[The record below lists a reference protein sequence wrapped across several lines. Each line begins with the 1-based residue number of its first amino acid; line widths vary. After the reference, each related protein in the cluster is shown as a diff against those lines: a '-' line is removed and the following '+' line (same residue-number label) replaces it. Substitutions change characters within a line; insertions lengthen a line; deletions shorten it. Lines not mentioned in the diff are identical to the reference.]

1 MHPYLPH
8 TQADID
14 HMLQKIGVESIEDLF
29 TDIDAKALLKSPM
42 RLPKAESEG
51 RVIRKLTK
59 LGESNIDTAN
69 WLSFVGGGIY
79 EHLIPTIVPHL
90 ISRSEFYTAY
100 TPYQPEISQ
109 GTLQAIFE
117 YQTMICELTGLQVA
131 NASHYD
137 GSTALAEAAFMAC
150 GATRR
155 DTILIPD
162 TLSPES
168 KNVLRTYLKYKD
180 LNLVEVPSKD
190 GVVDSVILKDYIHD
204 DVAAYLVATPNY
216 YGNMEDLTGVS
227 EQLHANKS
235 LLVIMS
241 NPMSLSLFK
250 SPGEWGA
257 DIAVGDGQVFG
268 NPMNFGGP
276 TLGYMACTE
285 KLMRKMPGRIVGE
298 TLDLDGKRGYVLTLQ
313 AREQHIRREKATS
326 NITSNEALN
335 VLAATIYLSTM
346 GLAGILE
353 VARRS
358 HINACYLRDHLK
370 GIKGIRIMHNQQIFN
385 EFVIQVKDSEEVMK
399 SLELFQIIPGIIID
413 HEQNLLL
420 ITTTEVHEK
429 EDLDTLVVAMKEVLA

>member
-42 RLPKAESEG
+42 QIPKAKSEG

-59 LGESNIDTAN
+59 LGERNIDTAN

-79 EHLIPTIVPHL
+79 EHMIPTIVPHL

-137 GSTALAEAAFMAC
+137 GSTALAEAVFMAC
-150 GATRR
+150 GTTRR

-180 LNLVEVPSKD
+180 LNLIEVPSKD
-190 GVVDSVILKDYIHD
+190 GVVSSHLLKEYMNEDI
-204 DVAAYLVATPNY
+204 AAYLVATPNY
-216 YGNMEDLTGVS
+216 YGNLEDLTGVS

-285 KLMRKMPGRIVGE
+285 KLMRKIPGRIVGE
-298 TLDLDGKRGYVLTLQ
+298 TLDLDGNRGYVLTLQ

-346 GLAGILE
+346 GLAGIKE

-370 GIKGIRIMHNQQIFN
+370 GIEGIKVMHNQQIFN
-385 EFVIQVKDSEEVMK
+385 EFVIQIREGMDVMK

-413 HEQNLLL
+413 HEKNLLL

>member
-1 MHPYLPH
+1 
-8 TQADID
+8 
-14 HMLQKIGVESIEDLF
+14 MLQKIGVESIEDLF

-42 RLPKAESEG
+42 QIPKAKSEG

-59 LGESNIDTAN
+59 LGERNIDTAN

-79 EHLIPTIVPHL
+79 EHMIPTIVPHL

-150 GATRR
+150 GTTRR

-180 LNLVEVPSKD
+180 LNLIEVPSKD
-190 GVVDSVILKDYIHD
+190 GVVSSHLLKEYMNEDI
-204 DVAAYLVATPNY
+204 AAYLVATPNY
-216 YGNMEDLTGVS
+216 YGNLEDLTGVS

-285 KLMRKMPGRIVGE
+285 KLMRKIPGRIVGE
-298 TLDLDGKRGYVLTLQ
+298 TLDLDGNRGYVLTLQ

-346 GLAGILE
+346 GLAGIKE

-370 GIKGIRIMHNQQIFN
+370 GIEGIKVMHNQQIFN
-385 EFVIQVKDSEEVMK
+385 EFVLQIREGMDVMK

-413 HEQNLLL
+413 HEKNLLL

-429 EDLDTLVVAMKEVLA
+429 EDLDTLVVAMKEVAKKHL